1 MYVPIQ
7 EPLLNVHKY
16 YLDGYY
22 THKFSEKKSSK
33 INELIQEIMGGNIRK
48 GFSLVSKYP
57 ETADLRPFAADYDEE
72 ILDFLIKTGAYDI
85 LRKLTGQ
92 DLYLYHAQL
101 RITSPSSNLNEKE
114 SYMDWHRDSYYK
126 SGKRIG
132 FFPPVH
138 KIMFYPD
145 FEKKEDAL
153 RLIPGS
159 QKADLHADQS
169 YQDSLNNFDKYLIQN
184 MEEER
189 IPYSNDQVVIF
200 NTASLHAAAVNQE
213 FNRARLI
220 YSFLTKDQIETVEEQ
235 HKNLSKTFHNKVA

>member
-1 MYVPIQ
+1 MSIQ
-7 EPLLNVHKY
+7 EPLSPVHKY

-33 INELIQEIMGGNIRK
+33 INELIQEIMTGNIRK
-48 GFSLVSKYP
+48 GFSLVSKYS

-126 SGKRIG
+126 GGK
-132 FFPPVH
+132 
-138 KIMFYPD
+138 
-145 FEKKEDAL
+145 
-153 RLIPGS
+153 
-159 QKADLHADQS
+159 
-169 YQDSLNNFDKYLIQN
+169 
-184 MEEER
+184 R

-200 NTASLHAAAVNQE
+200 NAAALHAAAVNQE

-220 YSFLTKDQIETVEEQ
+220 YSFLTKDQLETAEEQ
-235 HKNLSKTFHNKVA
+235 HKTLGKTFYNKIT